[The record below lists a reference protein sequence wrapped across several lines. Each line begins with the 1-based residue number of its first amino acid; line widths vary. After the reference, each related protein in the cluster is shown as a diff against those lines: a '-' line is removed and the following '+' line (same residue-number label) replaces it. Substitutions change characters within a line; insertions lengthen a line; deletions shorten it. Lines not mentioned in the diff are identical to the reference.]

1 MNIIKQWIMPTF
13 FGRYYD
19 EHGNL
24 IVDPIEKFKA
34 QLDRWEWKLIDEVNV
49 DYRGLMIS
57 RNMKLLK
64 RKNKYI
70 VVDQKR
76 WLEEFVPS
84 DNEYNR
90 IFTHGQ
96 VNEIDGIVRNYVDI
110 LEAQY
115 KKDHKNGMFK

>member
-1 MNIIKQWIMPTF
+1 MNISKQWIMPTF

-19 EHGNL
+19 EYGNL

-57 RNMKLLK
+57 RNMKLIK

-70 VVDQKR
+70 VAQR
-76 WLEEFVPS
+76 GTFWLKEFVPKT
-84 DNEYNR
+84 NVYNH
-90 IFTHGQ
+90 IFTHDY
-96 VNEIDGIVRNYVDI
+96 NEISEMVECYVDN
-110 LEAQY
+110 LEAQS
-115 KKDHKNGMFK
+115 KKDHKNGIFK

>member
-1 MNIIKQWIMPTF
+1 MNIIKQWIMPTL

-19 EHGNL
+19 ERGNL
-24 IVDPIEKFKA
+24 IVEPIEKFKA
-34 QLDRWEWKLIDEVNV
+34 QLDRREWKLIDEVYC
-49 DYRGLMIS
+49 DYRGMMVV
-57 RNMKLLK
+57 RKTKLLN

-90 IFTHGQ
+90 LFTRTEA
-96 VNEIDGIVRNYVDI
+96 NEISEMVECYVGI
-110 LEAQY
+110 LEAQS
-115 KKDHKNGMFK
+115 KKDHLNGLFK